1 MFALAAFGLSRIFS
15 TRGEALKLAGSVFM
29 ASAAGLQILGII
41 LRMYIQMRPPVTNLY
56 SSLVFTGAVAAGIGV
71 YIFLRKSICRLG
83 WRRAYAG

>member
-56 SSLVFTGAVAAGIGV
+56 SSLVFTGAVAAGIGL
-71 YIFLRKSICRLG
+71 YIFFNI
-83 WRRAYAG
+83 